1 MRKIIIL
8 IVLSMFLSGYTNV
21 EFKISGYYPFTA
33 KKHEKHIEGGTND
46 KFGNKL
52 KVLRDNKIVSIAV
65 DKRVIPLNSYLKID
79 AFPDKVFHACDIGG
93 KIKGHKIDICV
104 WDKKTAY
111 NLPKKAKIT
120 IIEKP
125 KEIKL
130 EFKFDN
136 ELMFLKR

>member
-8 IVLSMFLSGYTNV
+8 IVLSIFLSGYTNRD
-21 EFKISGYYPFTA
+21 FKITGYYPLNCKT
-33 KKHEKHIEGGTND
+33 HERKVEGGKTD
-46 KFGNKL
+46 CFGNRL

-65 DKRVIPLNSYLKID
+65 DPKIIPLNSYLKID
-79 AFPDKVFHACDIGG
+79 AFPDKVFHACDIGQSV
-93 KIKGHKIDICV
+93 KNFHIDICV
-104 WDKKTAY
+104 WDKQSAY
-111 NLPKKAKIT
+111 KLPKKAKIT